1 MPFQA
6 GIIIVAFSSWD
17 YGYAL
22 LKEAGIYDSA
32 GKPVKQREVRKQK
45 LFCREKKSFSIFQLG
60 VAGLDLKV
68 GQKYT
73 VKVELVAK
81 KVNKLKKR
89 EIPKQSKCNILLP
102 EGNPIGSLLFIK
114 IPRTILSA
122 PCPSSWESSSLRTTP
137 LPTPEPKGLSRL
149 ER

>member
-1 MPFQA
+1 MLPFQA

-45 LFCREKKSFSIFQLG
+45 PFCRKNKKTFSIFQLG

-89 EIPKQSKCNILLP
+89 EVPNIA
-102 EGNPIGSLLFIK
+102 NATSLF
-114 IPRTILSA
+114 PWTIQLDHF
-122 PCPSSWESSSLRTTP
+122 SSS
-137 LPTPEPKGLSRL
+137 K
-149 ER
+149 

>member
-1 MPFQA
+1 MTPQENLSNNARSENKNFFA
-6 GIIIVAFSSWD
+6 
-17 YGYAL
+17 
-22 LKEAGIYDSA
+22 
-32 GKPVKQREVRKQK
+32 
-45 LFCREKKSFSIFQLG
+45 EKTIFQLG

-102 EGNPIGSLLFIK
+102 EGNPIGSLL
-114 IPRTILSA
+114 
-122 PCPSSWESSSLRTTP
+122 
-137 LPTPEPKGLSRL
+137 
-149 ER
+149 

>member
-1 MPFQA
+1 M
-6 GIIIVAFSSWD
+6 ISSHLRTSSTSISIVAFSSWD

-32 GKPVKQREVRKQK
+32 GKPVKQREVRRQK
-45 LFCREKKSFSIFQLG
+45 PFYRKNKKIIFIFQLG

-81 KVNKLKKR
+81 KVNKQEK
-89 EIPKQSKCNILLP
+89 
-102 EGNPIGSLLFIK
+102 
-114 IPRTILSA
+114 
-122 PCPSSWESSSLRTTP
+122 
-137 LPTPEPKGLSRL
+137 
-149 ER
+149 

>member
-1 MPFQA
+1 MFEKLLQM
-6 GIIIVAFSSWD
+6 ISSHLRTSSTSILIFAFSSWD

-45 LFCREKKSFSIFQLG
+45 LFLQRKQKKSFSIFQLG

-81 KVNKLKKR
+81 KVNKQEK
-89 EIPKQSKCNILLP
+89 
-102 EGNPIGSLLFIK
+102 
-114 IPRTILSA
+114 
-122 PCPSSWESSSLRTTP
+122 
-137 LPTPEPKGLSRL
+137 
-149 ER
+149 

>member
-1 MPFQA
+1 MRTSSTS
-6 GIIIVAFSSWD
+6 ILIVASSSWD

-32 GKPVKQREVRKQK
+32 GKPVKQREVGKQK
-45 LFCREKKSFSIFQLG
+45 PFCRENKKKSFSIFQLG

-81 KVNKLKKR
+81 KVNKQEK
-89 EIPKQSKCNILLP
+89 
-102 EGNPIGSLLFIK
+102 
-114 IPRTILSA
+114 
-122 PCPSSWESSSLRTTP
+122 
-137 LPTPEPKGLSRL
+137 
-149 ER
+149 

>member
-1 MPFQA
+1 M
-6 GIIIVAFSSWD
+6 IISRYPNKPPIVQTRWD

-32 GKPVKQREVRKQK
+32 GKPVKQREVKIV
-45 LFCREKKSFSIFQLG
+45 FYWFSLVFIRYNYYVWKDMRHVQLG

-81 KVNKLKKR
+81 KVG
-89 EIPKQSKCNILLP
+89 Q
-102 EGNPIGSLLFIK
+102 
-114 IPRTILSA
+114 
-122 PCPSSWESSSLRTTP
+122 
-137 LPTPEPKGLSRL
+137 
-149 ER
+149 

>member
-1 MPFQA
+1 M
-6 GIIIVAFSSWD
+6 
-17 YGYAL
+17 
-22 LKEAGIYDSA
+22 
-32 GKPVKQREVRKQK
+32 
-45 LFCREKKSFSIFQLG
+45 
-60 VAGLDLKV
+60 AGLDLKV

-81 KVNKLKKR
+81 KVDKLKKR

-102 EGNPIGSLLFIK
+102 EGNPIGSLLKSIVVMII

-149 ER
+149 EK